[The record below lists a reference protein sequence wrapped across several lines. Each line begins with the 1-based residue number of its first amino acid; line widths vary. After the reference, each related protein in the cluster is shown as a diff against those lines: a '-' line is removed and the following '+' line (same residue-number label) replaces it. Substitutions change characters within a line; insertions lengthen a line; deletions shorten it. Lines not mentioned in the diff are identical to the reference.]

1 MILCV
6 ISCGREINFT
16 AFEELREKTVNIY
29 ILTYSLYYMPQ
40 SLHKILIHRLTIIQ
54 NFSIPIGLLS
64 EEAQEAKN
72 KEFKKVGESLIRKCL
87 RVKTNEDLM
96 MRLLCLS
103 DSHIAVFL

>member
-1 MILCV
+1 MILWV

-29 ILTYSLYYMPQ
+29 ISKYSLYYMPQ

-72 KEFKKVGESLIRKCL
+72 KEFKKVGESLTRKCSM
-87 RVKTNEDLM
+87 VKTI
-96 MRLLCLS
+96 R
-103 DSHIAVFL
+103 I

>member
-16 AFEELREKTVNIY
+16 AFEELREETVNIY
-29 ILTYSLYYMPQ
+29 ISTYSLYYMPQ

-54 NFSIPIGLLS
+54 NFIIPIGLLS
-64 EEAQEAKN
+64 AQEAKN
-72 KEFKKVGESLIRKCL
+72 KEFKKVCESLTRKCS

-103 DSHIAVFL
+103 DSYIAVFV